1 MKPSRKIWYILSAIA
16 SSNYKINFLYIKQLG
31 IADQPN
37 TCSLDQ
43 DAMQQRA
50 VILKRV
56 LDTKIERE
64 AQALYAIQ
72 ALIHK
77 LGHPNKLLHR
87 IFECLYQGDVISYEG
102 FEQWGTTR

>member
-50 VILKRV
+50 VILKRI
-56 LDTKIERE
+56 LDAKIERE
-64 AQALYAIQ
+64 TQALYALQ

-77 LGHPNKLLHR
+77 LEHPNSKYLDLGVCCDKIWNKR
-87 IFECLYQGDVISYEG
+87 QVNF
-102 FEQWGTTR
+102 RR